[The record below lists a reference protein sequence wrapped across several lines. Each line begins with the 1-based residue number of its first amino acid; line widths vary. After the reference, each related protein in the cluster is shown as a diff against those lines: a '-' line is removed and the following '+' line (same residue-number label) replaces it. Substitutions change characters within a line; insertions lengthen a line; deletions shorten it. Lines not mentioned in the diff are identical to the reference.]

1 LAFVPV
7 SIMVL
12 FADHFSLDL
21 LMLISKPIPAV
32 LCAWFAYSQ
41 VKANGYVG
49 NIPKFVGLAFL
60 MCCLG
65 DICLAIAD
73 GYPFGT
79 GWFLAGMLCFALA
92 HVGFIGSLVSGV
104 PVSAIKEKRHWGQLA
119 CGTLVLVFGAEF
131 FILNRDYFGELVFPV
146 FIYCA
151 LIVIMAISAAMRM
164 MHHGKESYFLILSGA
179 LLFMASDALLAT
191 VIFTD
196 HFDRAE
202 FLVLPLYFSAVGLL
216 AIGFSNGKTGSYVS

>member
-1 LAFVPV
+1 
-7 SIMVL
+7 M
-12 FADHFSLDL
+12 
-21 LMLISKPIPAV
+21 
-32 LCAWFAYSQ
+32 
-41 VKANGYVG
+41 
-49 NIPKFVGLAFL
+49 
-60 MCCLG
+60 
-65 DICLAIAD
+65 
-73 GYPFGT
+73 
-79 GWFLAGMLCFALA
+79 
-92 HVGFIGSLVSGV
+92 

-146 FIYCA
+146 LIYCA